1 MWTGNEVL
9 DSTARVGNEWVH
21 VDSASVKTPTERHRT
36 VKSWY
41 ATEDGL
47 AVWMGFIVV
56 GLALAAAAGVDLLGW
71 LAASQI
77 WVEAGKA
84 VRPVSKA
91 YSSVPAVIG
100 LFATFGFMLALV
112 TLGAAVLGLHLRKF
126 IAAFSV
132 VFWVSALCWLVGHYA
147 YIAQTPDKRAAMGI
161 TWSLG
166 LTGEAGFI
174 VALLAGLLVGNF
186 LPGLAAWLKDA
197 ARPEWFIK
205 TAVVILGAS
214 LGVKAAGASGL
225 VSVIMFRGLAAIIEA
240 YLIYW
245 ALVYFIAR
253 KYFKFSREWAAP
265 LASGISIC
273 GVSAAI
279 TTGAA
284 IRARPVVPIMVSSLV
299 VIFSVVELILLPFVA
314 QAFLWTEPMVAAAW
328 MGLAVKTD
336 GAAVASGAITDALI
350 RSRAVAAGI
359 QYEPGWL
366 LTTTTTVKVFIDVFI
381 GIWAMVLAAV
391 WVYGIEKEKGQKI
404 PFAEIL
410 RRFPRFV
417 VGYFALFLIMLVVA
431 LVLPDSLNGLKD
443 ATAEADL
450 VRGLFFVMTFFSI
463 GMASNFKKL
472 WAEGIGRLALVYV
485 VSLFGFIIWIGL
497 AISWLFFHGVYPP
510 VLTGGP

>member
-1 MWTGNEVL
+1 V
-9 DSTARVGNEWVH
+9 R
-21 VDSASVKTPTERHRT
+21 
-36 VKSWY
+36 SWY

-47 AVWMGFIVV
+47 AVWMGLIVV
-56 GLALAAAAGVDLLGW
+56 GLALAATAGVDLLGW
-71 LAASQI
+71 LAAPQV
-77 WVEAGKA
+77 WLEASKA

-91 YSSVPAVIG
+91 YVSVPWA
-100 LFATFGFMLALV
+100 LSLLATFGCMLALV
-112 TLGAAVLGLHLRKF
+112 GMGAALLGLHLRKF
-126 IAAFSV
+126 IPAFSIL
-132 VFWVSALCWLVGHYA
+132 FWVSVVCWLMGHYA
-147 YIAQTPDKRAAMGI
+147 YIAQTPDKRAGMGI

-186 LPGLAAWLKDA
+186 LPGLAVWLKEA

-225 VSVIMFRGLAAIIEA
+225 VSIIMFRGLAAIIEA

-245 ALVYFIAR
+245 ALVYWIAR

-350 RSRAVAAGI
+350 RSRAGAAGI
-359 QYEPGWL
+359 HYEPGWL
-366 LTTTTTVKVFIDVFI
+366 LTTTTTVKIFIDVFI

-391 WVYGIEKEKGQKI
+391 WAYGIEKEKGQKI
-404 PFAEIL
+404 PFADIL

-417 VGYFALFLIMLVVA
+417 VGYFALFLILLGVA
-431 LVLPDSLNGLKD
+431 LLRPDSLNGLKD

-463 GMASNFKKL
+463 GLASNFKKL
-472 WAEGIGRLALVYV
+472 WAEGIGRLALVYL

-497 AISWLFFHGVYPP
+497 GISWLFFHGVCPP
-510 VLTGGP
+510 VLAGGS